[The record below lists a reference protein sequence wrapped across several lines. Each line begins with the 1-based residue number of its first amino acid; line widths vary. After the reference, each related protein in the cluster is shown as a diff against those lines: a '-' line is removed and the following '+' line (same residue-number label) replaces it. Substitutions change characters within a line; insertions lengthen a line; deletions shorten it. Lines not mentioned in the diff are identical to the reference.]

1 MDSNINENEIG
12 AWMFRVPN
20 EYLALFFSIA
30 VLIIIS
36 IILSLWNLYIYLALL
51 IIGIIYIRLQ
61 QAQFMGNAIRVHQS
75 QFPEIYSIFKKHA
88 IRLGIDK
95 ASLYIIQDPIPNAF
109 TIGITS
115 CSVIVTSALVEQ
127 FSPRELSFT
136 IGHELGHY
144 KAGHTKISSLVSP
157 LGQGNIFTYLIF
169 GIWQRRTEYSSDR
182 CGLILTKDIDSGMTG
197 LIKLTL
203 GGKLFQ
209 QFNMRG
215 YLAQIKKAE
224 STSVKFSELLV
235 DHPLTTNR
243 IKNLLKFWKESFKKD
258 YEMS

>member
-1 MDSNINENEIG
+1 MSEGEYQYNNHQIES
-12 AWMFRVPN
+12 WMFRVPN
-20 EYLALFFSIA
+20 EYWALFFSITIFI
-30 VLIIIS
+30 VIS
-36 IILSLWNLYIYLALL
+36 AALSLWNLYVYLVLL
-51 IIGIIYIRLQ
+51 IIGIIYIQLQ
-61 QAQFMGNAIRVHQS
+61 QAQFMGNAIRLHQS
-75 QFPEIYSIFKKHA
+75 QFPEIYTTFKKHA

-95 ASLYIIQDPIPNAF
+95 ASIYIIQNPIPNAF

-115 CSVIVTSALVEQ
+115 CSVILTSALVEQ
-127 FSPRELSFT
+127 FSPSELSFT

-169 GIWQRRTEYSSDR
+169 GIWQRRAEYSSDR
-182 CGLILTKDIDSGMTG
+182 CGLILTKDIDSGITG

-203 GGKLFQ
+203 GKKLFQ

-215 YLAQIKKAE
+215 YLAQIRKAE
-224 STSVKFSELLV
+224 STPVKLSELLV

-243 IKNLLKFWKESFKKD
+243 IKNLLKFWRESFKK
-258 YEMS
+258 EA